1 MKKIYHILLGLL
13 LIISFGCAKDENK
26 IIESEQ
32 PHCQR
37 TKLEKQFIV
46 HWKSG
51 KSTLIHTNKADDL
64 ANFFKKNN
72 TNINFIEPNYLL
84 LHANKSVIAPFNLV
98 HPARSVHE
106 LIHTQFMWRQ
116 GFQGQ
121 NIVVAIIDTGINLNH
136 PQLKSHLVINE
147 IETLYQ
153 INGIDDD
160 NNGFVDDIYGWNF
173 VNNQTESI
181 DEHGHGTAMA
191 GIITGSTNS
200 RPSLSM
206 APLAKILPVDFM
218 NENGGTEFHA
228 QQAIAYAISR
238 KVHIINN
245 SWSIN
250 CSELLKQAFISWK
263 NENVIF
269 VNAAG
274 NSPIDVVINEIV
286 PSSLDLPNSLNVGS
300 LDEFGKRSSYSGFG
314 KTVKIFAP
322 GEFIPTIY
330 PTSGLNESVPTSG
343 TSVSAAIV
351 SGAAALLWSAFPE
364 ASAVQIIDLLTLSA
378 NQEPASQQV
387 LDLKKALY
395 LGNNLFHEN
404 RNYGHGVSN

>member
-1 MKKIYHILLGLL
+1 MNFFYHSILGFF
-13 LIISFGCAKDENK
+13 LIINLGCAQDENK
-26 IIESEQ
+26 IVESDQ
-32 PHCQR
+32 PRCQR

-46 HWKSG
+46 HWKN
-51 KSTLIHTNKADDL
+51 KNPTLIHTPQKNDL
-64 ANFFKKNN
+64 LNFIKKNN
-72 TNINFIEPNYLL
+72 SNIYFIEPNYLL
-84 LHANKSVIAPFNLV
+84 FTENNSIVKSINFT
-98 HPARSVHE
+98 HPTSSVHD
-106 LIHTQFMWRQ
+106 LIHTQFMWRH

-136 PQLKSHLVINE
+136 PQLRNHLAINE
-147 IETLYQ
+147 IESQ
-153 INGIDDD
+153 FQKNGIDDD
-160 NNGFVDDIYGWNF
+160 NNGYVDDIYGWNF

-274 NSPIDVVINEIV
+274 NSPIDVVLNEIV

-300 LDEFGKRSSYSGFG
+300 IDEFEKRSTYSGYG

-330 PTSGLNESVPTSG
+330 PTSGLNQSVPTSG

-364 ASAVQIIDLLTLSA
+364 ASAIQIVDLLTLSA

-387 LDLKKALY
+387 LDLKKAMY
-395 LGNNLFHEN
+395 LGDKLFHQN
-404 RNYGHGVSN
+404 IH